1 MKHPAPVVL
10 AMLLCGGA
18 TLCAQAPR
26 IVATLQLPTTHTLTG
41 VLPTDLDGDAHPDLV
56 LAVRTDATADAR
68 TGRELRFHRGRALAE
83 HGTLYA
89 NEPSRPPL
97 PIDRDV
103 IAFNCVD
110 CRPSPGRELVLLT
123 QARAVLVTF
132 AENGEPRYEALAEH
146 RLVWPAAARDFVL
159 PLPDSRCD
167 FDRDGREDLLLP
179 TPDGA
184 LLQSLADPTRRFE
197 LTLPPR
203 QNPLTKGKNGG
214 ASFEDGRFALSL
226 SSGDGQDRRP
236 LVQLRARTPRPR
248 LLDLDGDGTLELAAS
263 RNGVCFVARPM
274 AKDAAVGRRA
284 LPLPQDRLSLF
295 DPAYSVQWGDVDGDR
310 RLDLLLSSSARRDDE
325 VEVRIDLFRTGADG
339 SWPTKPDSRL
349 RVQPLARP
357 PQLVDADG
365 DGRLDV
371 VVTTVRTDALRMP
384 GENAPKSLEAQLH
397 VFRGDGTRFRQ
408 PAALAERLQ
417 LPAGGDRGTLL
428 RVLPGRAGEPGRVL
442 LCVDDALVLRPLLR
456 DGERLRLGEPTGALP
471 LPAKARFSAHGTSSQ
486 PGDDDADDDD
496 SADDGVDEGVG
507 DLLVRT
513 AHELLVVRLP

>member
-1 MKHPAPVVL
+1 VTRPAAFVL
-10 AMLLCGGA
+10 ALLLGGGA
-18 TLCAQAPR
+18 TLGAQAPR
-26 IVATLQLPTTHTLTG
+26 IVATLQLPPTHTLTG

-56 LAVRTDATADAR
+56 LAVRTDATTEAR

-103 IAFNCVD
+103 IAFTCVD

-123 QARAVLVTF
+123 QARAVLVAF

-159 PLPDSRCD
+159 PLAEARCD
-167 FDRDGREDLLLP
+167 FDRDGRDDLLLP

-184 LLQSLADPTRRFE
+184 LLQSLAEPARRFE
-197 LTLPPR
+197 FSLPPR

-236 LVQLRARTPRPR
+236 LVQLRARTPRAR
-248 LLDLDGDGTLELAAS
+248 LLDLDGDGTLELTAS
-263 RNGVCFVARPM
+263 RNGACFVGRPM
-274 AKDAAVGRRA
+274 AQGTASERRA

-295 DPAYSVQWGDVDGDR
+295 DPAFSVQWGDVDGDR

-325 VEVRIDLFRTGADG
+325 VEVRIDLFRTGPDG
-339 SWPTKPDSRL
+339 SWAQKPDSRL

-384 GENAPKSLEAQLH
+384 GENAPKSLEAQLT

-417 LPAGGDRGTLL
+417 LPAGGGRGTLL
-428 RVLPGRAGEPGRVL
+428 RLLPGAAGQPGRVL

-456 DGERLRLGEPTGALP
+456 DGERLRLGEATGALP
-471 LPAKARFSAHGTSSQ
+471 LPAKARFAAHGASSR
-486 PGDDDADDDD
+486 PGDDDGDDEDADDERPDD
-496 SADDGVDEGVG
+496 DEG

>member
-1 MKHPAPVVL
+1 MKPPAPVVL
-10 AMLLCGGA
+10 ALLLGSA
-18 TLCAQAPR
+18 SLIAQAPR

-56 LAVRTDATADAR
+56 LAVRTDATTEAR
-68 TGRELRFHRGRALAE
+68 TGRELRFHRGRSLAE

-103 IAFNCVD
+103 IAFTCVD

-123 QARAVLVTF
+123 QARAVLVAF

-146 RLVWPAAARDFVL
+146 RLVWPAASRDFVL
-159 PLPDSRCD
+159 PLADARCD

-179 TPDGA
+179 TPNGA
-184 LLQSLADPTRRFE
+184 LLQSLAEPTRRFE
-197 LTLPPR
+197 LQLPER

-214 ASFEDGRFALSL
+214 ASFDDGRFSLSL
-226 SSGDGQDRRP
+226 SSGDGPDRRP
-236 LVQLRARTPRPR
+236 LVQLRARTPRTR
-248 LLDLDGDGTLELAAS
+248 LLDLDGDGALELTAS
-263 RNGVCFVARPM
+263 RNGALFVGRPM
-274 AKDAAVGRRA
+274 AKDAAIERRA

-295 DPAYSVQWGDVDGDR
+295 DPAFSVQWGDVDGDR
-310 RLDLLLSSSARRDDE
+310 RLDLLLCSSARRDDE
-325 VEVRIDLFRTGADG
+325 VEVRIDLFRTAADG

-365 DGRLDV
+365 DGSLDV

-384 GENAPKSLEAQLH
+384 GEDTPKSLEAQLH

-428 RVLPGRAGEPGRVL
+428 RVVPGPAGEPGRVL

-456 DGERLRLGEPTGALP
+456 DGERLRLGEAAGALP
-471 LPAKARFSAHGTSSQ
+471 LPAKARFTAHGASSR

-496 SADDGVDEGVG
+496 DAEDGANEDDG